1 MVNKGKGKKGRKIAK
16 LREGCEAGGKG
27 EPEGSTFVPYL
38 YFAVARDGILSEVGG
53 RLHT

>member
-1 MVNKGKGKKGRKIAK
+1 MVNKGKGKKGGKDSETERG
-16 LREGCEAGGKG
+16 LRGRGKG